1 MLKPTL
7 PLLLLLLIA
16 TLCASCAP
24 TIRIE
29 RLKPARYNDAAML
42 TNITIKPFTS
52 PNGYYGSRDADALTR
67 DIASILLDIEID
79 DRPFFSVTLDG
90 DGYGTDRGVLNPGS
104 AGLPGTLGG
113 YGVMSGNLTQ
123 QRCSVT
129 HYREKRKRCRKF
141 KNKEYAP
148 RTPPTLDD
156 CIQWELYEVD
166 CFTSTAE
173 YGFDLTLKERK
184 SKRVVYSLKSSDSED
199 STACNSAPSRRTSRA
214 FKHDL
219 NSVFGVHYR
228 YGYLQCEGWIGNRL
242 ITEAK
247 EIALNKAHRKLL
259 RDIAPHYVTE
269 TITLMNSDKEI
280 ESEEARQRLKKG
292 VGYAKNLWLL
302 KGCAEW
308 EEADRLAPL
317 NPSITYNLGVCAEFY
332 GRYVEAVKLYNKAL
346 SLSDE
351 PNKLINRSIERVM
364 RSVEGEEALIEQM
377 NNH

>member
-1 MLKPTL
+1 MLKSTL
-7 PLLLLLLIA
+7 PPLLLLLIA

-29 RLKPARYNDAAML
+29 RLKPAQYNDAAML

-67 DIASILLDIEID
+67 DIASILLNIEID

-90 DGYGTDRGVLNPGS
+90 DSYGTDRDVLNPSS

-123 QRCSVT
+123 QRCSVR
-129 HYREKRKRCRKF
+129 HFREERKQCLKF
-141 KNKEYAP
+141 KDKEYAP
-148 RTPPTLDD
+148 HTPPTLDD
-156 CIQWELYEVD
+156 CIEWELYEVD

-173 YGFDLTLKERK
+173 YGFDLALRERK
-184 SKRVVYSLKSSDSED
+184 SKRVVYTLKSSDSEY
-199 STACNSAPSRRTSRA
+199 STACNSAPSRRRSSA

-219 NSVFGVHYR
+219 DSVFGVHYR
-228 YGYLQCEGWIGNRL
+228 YGYLQCEGWIGDRL

-247 EIALNKAHRKLL
+247 EIALDNAQRKLR

-269 TITLMNSDKEI
+269 TITLMSSRKGI
-280 ESEEARQRLKKG
+280 ESADAKERLKKG
-292 VGYAKNLWLL
+292 IEYAKNLWLL
-302 KGCAEW
+302 KGCREW

-317 NPSITYNLGVCAEFY
+317 NPSISYNLGVCAEFY
-332 GRYVEAVKLYNKAL
+332 GRYEEAIKLYTKAR

-364 RSVEGEEALIEQM
+364 RSAEEEQALIEQM